1 MKVFTVKEIVA
12 RTFVRSGE
20 GIYSSLAEAQKAILE
35 RVAEDYSKQ
44 EMKGFKFTFDGYE
57 YKTSG
62 NDWAVPCDYYI
73 KEVELNAPIA

>member
-1 MKVFTVKEIVA
+1 MKVFTVKEVIA
-12 RTFVRSGE
+12 RTSECYGE

-57 YKTSG
+57 YKTLG
-62 NDWAVPCDYYI
+62 NDWAVPRDYYI
-73 KEVELNAPIA
+73 KEVELNASIA